1 LRSPDAE
8 LEWTA
13 LMTAASDGD
22 ASAYS
27 RLLAGITPVIRST
40 ALRTCRR
47 YGAPTGDVEDVVQET
62 LLAIHL
68 KRHTWRNGDPV
79 GPWIRAIAKYKLID
93 ALRKRTRRQE
103 IDIADFVDSLRAEEE
118 ADPSS
123 AGDVERLLVHLQARD
138 QTIVRLVSIE
148 GCSSRDVS
156 EKLGMNETAVRVALH
171 RSLKR
176 LAELLRKETK

>member
-13 LMTAASDGD
+13 LMTAASEGD
-22 ASAYS
+22 AGAYS
-27 RLLAGITPVIRST
+27 RLLAGITPVIRSA

-47 YGAPTGDVEDVVQET
+47 YGASTSDVEDVVQET

-93 ALRKRTRRQE
+93 SLRRRTRRQE
-103 IDIADFVDSLRAEEE
+103 IDIEDFVDTLRSEEGAEL
-118 ADPSS
+118 SS
-123 AGDVERLLVHLQARD
+123 AGDVERLLVHLPARD
-138 QTIVRLVSIE
+138 QMILRLVSIE
-148 GCSSRDVS
+148 GHSNRDAG